1 MPDAQLT
8 DAERHRFVD
17 YLRLE
22 AANEKE
28 LVKQLAKAAGPVTTG
43 IVESGVLSV
52 MPEAIRRRM
61 MEIIA
66 MELVA
71 NMLDETESVV
81 VES

>member
-1 MPDAQLT
+1 
-8 DAERHRFVD
+8 
-17 YLRLE
+17 
-22 AANEKE
+22 
-28 LVKQLAKAAGPVTTG
+28 VTTG